1 MLAKQSLY
9 ALCAVGFFCASYDA
23 ALAFGQSPRGNPN
36 MARTVHGG
44 AFKIHTRGFI
54 ARSNIN
60 VSTRNVSTRT
70 ERGRRNVRPA
80 GLNLSVGAAGG
91 WYCII
96 WETVQGKWVC
106 RLSEKRS

>member
-1 MLAKQSLY
+1 MFAKQSLF
-9 ALCAVGFFCASYDA
+9 ALCTVGFFCASYDA
-23 ALAFGQSPRGNPN
+23 ALAFGQSPRGSPA

-44 AFKIHTRGFI
+44 AFKLLTRGFI
-54 ARSNIN
+54 ARSPIK
-60 VSTRNVSTRT
+60 VSTRM

-80 GLNLSVGAAGG
+80 GLNIGVGAAGG

-96 WETVQGKWVC
+96 WETVNGKWVC

>member
-1 MLAKQSLY
+1 MFAKRSLY

-36 MARTVHGG
+36 MARAFHGG
-44 AFKIHTRGFI
+44 AGKIHARGFI
-54 ARSNIN
+54 ARSQIR
-60 VSTRNVSTRT
+60 VSPRM

-96 WETVQGKWVC
+96 WETVNGKWVC